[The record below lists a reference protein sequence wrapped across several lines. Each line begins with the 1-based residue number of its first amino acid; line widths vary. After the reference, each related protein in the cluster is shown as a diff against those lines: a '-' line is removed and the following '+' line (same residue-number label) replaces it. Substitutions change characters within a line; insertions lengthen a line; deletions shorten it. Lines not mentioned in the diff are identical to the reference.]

1 MKLDKRKWAL
11 EVLARKTGSYEG
23 KTEASLGKMG
33 SFLLLI
39 QLPSDM
45 RPILP
50 HSSWAV
56 IKFSKFFPLQA
67 VQNFANRLPEMCK
80 TYGVLM
86 NPNLAAPL
94 VTEINGNVMV
104 SLNI

>member
-1 MKLDKRKWAL
+1 VKLDERKCAL
-11 EVLARKTGSYEG
+11 EVLARKTGSYER

-33 SFLLLI
+33 SFPLLI

-56 IKFSKFFPLQA
+56 INFSKFVPPQA
-67 VQNFANRLPEMCK
+67 VQNFANRLPELCK